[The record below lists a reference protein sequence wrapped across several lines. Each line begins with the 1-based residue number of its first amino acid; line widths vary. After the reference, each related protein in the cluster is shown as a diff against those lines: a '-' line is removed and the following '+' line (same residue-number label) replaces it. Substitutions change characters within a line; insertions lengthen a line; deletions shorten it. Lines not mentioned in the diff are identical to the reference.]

1 MSAPASLA
9 FEGRFMDQE
18 LYRQQAHR
26 GRAIW
31 RIGGQ
36 SAHQEA
42 SGSRRHLAGVAACR
56 TTCTASGALTDR
68 EAATHEEARAG
79 SRSTATRATA
89 PDSRRA
95 PAGTSAAPYPAG
107 AMLEM
112 QRQGAR
118 EKRTTGWERR
128 PSGRKSLRRE
138 RERRQAVPTPALRP
152 ISNSVR
158 APALPA
164 NTACGSARTPRLG
177 RPRPCR
183 YSRKPE

>member
-1 MSAPASLA
+1 MSASASAA

-68 EAATHEEARAG
+68 ERVATHEEARAG

-89 PDSRRA
+89 PDSRRRARNLGSAFIQPA
-95 PAGTSAAPYPAG
+95 PCSKCNGK
-107 AMLEM
+107 
-112 QRQGAR
+112 GAR
-118 EKRTTGWERR
+118 EKRMTGWERR

-138 RERRQAVPTPALRP
+138 RERRQAVPTPRASPNIEFSTRPSASGEYGLRISTNPSFRAAAAL
-152 ISNSVR
+152 S
-158 APALPA
+158 L
-164 NTACGSARTPRLG
+164 
-177 RPRPCR
+177 
-183 YSRKPE
+183 